1 MLLHSQQHRTRLDL
15 DKAAAH
21 ASPPP
26 GENRMSKMRCFCV
39 RRDVQLWTCDHCL
52 RAYKAWL
59 CSSLFLRCNGA
70 SVDDGVTKPCL
81 DMCWT
86 VSRRSVLSYLACCV
100 TADQKLDRMLPAC
113 LKTVADTCVPVCT
126 LGAGP
131 RLKTGT
137 GRAAAIELAG
147 THSTCLRHFQPC
159 LCIQQGLVPAAGLPP
174 ALPSMMT

>member
-26 GENRMSKMRCFCV
+26 GENRMSKLRCFCV

-137 GRAAAIELAG
+137 AGQLQLSWRAHIAPACGISSPVSASSRAL
-147 THSTCLRHFQPC
+147 CLLLDCH
-159 LCIQQGLVPAAGLPP
+159 PP
-174 ALPSMMT
+174 FPP